1 MFCKKCGKEN
11 LDEAAFC
18 AGCGG
23 AINNKGQSTSK
34 LVNNNLGQTASQS
47 MNNQS
52 QKSKQVNKTI
62 FQINDRKKLLE
73 VLHNQ
78 MSEWTFQLQGDTIIA
93 KKAIMEF
100 KLQIVN
106 NSINVNKTKNYTGFQ
121 LPFMI
126 IGIILVLCFLP
137 FALAFII
144 PNLIYNKPN
153 KDAVIN
159 ALSIYETT

>member
-1 MFCKKCGKEN
+1 
-11 LDEAAFC
+11 
-18 AGCGG
+18 
-23 AINNKGQSTSK
+23 
-34 LVNNNLGQTASQS
+34 
-47 MNNQS
+47 MNNQNQQS
-52 QKSKQVNKTI
+52 IQRNKIT
-62 FQINDRKKLLE
+62 FQINDRQKLLD

-78 MSEWTFQLQGDTIIA
+78 MFGWTFELQGDSIIA

-106 NSINVNKTKNYTGFQ
+106 DSINVNRTKNYAGLQ

-126 IGIILVLCFLP
+126 VAIIIIIFTLP
-137 FALAFII
+137 LSVVVII
-144 PNLIYNKPN
+144 PNLIFTKKN